1 MDGFLRD
8 HIFIPVLID
17 SDIHN
22 INGNHVIQRCL
33 QYLTNGDSKFI
44 FVAAAKYCVDIATHQ
59 HGCCVIQRCI
69 AHATR
74 EYRENLVA
82 EISANG
88 LLLAQDVFG

>member
-1 MDGFLRD
+1 MRELCYLAKLAARN
-8 HIFIPVLID
+8 VVV
-17 SDIHN
+17 S
-22 INGNHVIQRCL
+22 L
-33 QYLTNGDSKFI
+33 QFI